1 MCSALSPHDQHFS
14 LQNICITTHSTVE
27 NTYLKAFLSPHGL
40 NIRTVKTILV
50 GVLQWKVAQIFDA
63 LKQLFQ
69 PKKYHRPCK
78 RSPNGEK
85 LPDPSFTYVELCSK
99 CFLDIYCY
107 YKSFKKSKQRL
118 NRNLHLE
125 NKDSLRNLHFLNK
138 TLFLRS
144 QLKKR

>member
-1 MCSALSPHDQHFS
+1 MVIRDLKPTILPYMFQKIANIITLHYIWSINIHFS
-14 LQNICITTHSTVE
+14 LQNICNTTHSTVE
-27 NTYLKAFLSPHGL
+27 NNYFKAFLSPHGL

-118 NRNLHLE
+118 NRNLPLE
-125 NKDSLRNLHFLNK
+125 N
-138 TLFLRS
+138 
-144 QLKKR
+144 